1 MMRFFPLTFVFL
13 AAFSLKASAGQITDI
28 FHERI
33 EAVAGKFTNLDVPDL
48 EKIQIPQAQA
58 DGSYIFV
65 YVWFPIT
72 HRPTT
77 ASFEANVGDYFDV
90 IGAQHKTYAGW
101 CYVRK
106 PEAHTLKTANGEIG
120 VMRIWAAG
128 YYGNPP
134 REKCQGGRP
143 GKAGALGQTKVFKD
157 PNSGLL
163 SMVRNGHPTR
173 FPLVEKRIQ

>member
-1 MMRFFPLTFVFL
+1 MKFFPLALAFMAVF
-13 AAFSLKASAGQITDI
+13 SIKPSSAEVPDI

-33 EAVAGKFTNLDVPDL
+33 DAVAGKFSNLDIPDL

-58 DGSYIFV
+58 DGSYIFI
-65 YVWFPIT
+65 YVWFPQT

-90 IGAQHKTYAGW
+90 IGAEQKTYAGW
-101 CYVRK
+101 CYARK
-106 PEAHTLKTANGEIG
+106 SETHTLKTANGEIG
-120 VMRIWAAG
+120 VMRIWAVG
-128 YYGNPP
+128 FYGSAP
-134 REKCQGGRP
+134 RRKCQGGLP
-143 GKAGALGQTKVFKD
+143 GKAGELGQTQVIKD

-173 FPLVEKRIQ
+173 FPLVEKQVQ